1 MQRVRILDAAAQ
13 VVSEAG
19 LAGATVRAVATA
31 AGGGMGTLRHYFP
44 TQRGLHDEV
53 VRRVLEDTIQDF
65 DIRDASRDSGDRLVR
80 CMLQFLPDDA
90 TAQELLN
97 VWFGLYRH
105 ALEPGANGLSRQ
117 FLDVAVQRAHRR
129 VGDWLEILAD
139 EGAVDRGRIPEF
151 VLLLNAVISGVCLEI
166 ITPGS
171 AITLSAAR
179 NVVSGVIRSLIV
191 KENL

>member
-19 LAGATVRAVATA
+19 LGGATVRAVATA
-31 AGGGMGTLRHYFP
+31 AGVGMGTLRHYFP
-44 TQRGLHDEV
+44 TQRDLHDEV

-117 FLDVAVQRAHRR
+117 FLEVAIQRAHRR

-139 EGAVDRGRIPEF
+139 EGAVDRGRIPEL

-171 AITLSAAR
+171 AMTLGAAR
-179 NVVSGVIRSLIV
+179 NIVSGVIRSLIV
-191 KENL
+191 KETR

>member
-1 MQRVRILDAAAQ
+1 MRILDAAAQ

-19 LAGATVRAVATA
+19 LGGATVRAVATA
-31 AGGGMGTLRHYFP
+31 AGVGMGTLRHYFP
-44 TQRGLHDEV
+44 TQRDLHDEV

-117 FLDVAVQRAHRR
+117 FLEVAIQRAHRR

-139 EGAVDRGRIPEF
+139 EGAVDRGRIPEL

-171 AITLSAAR
+171 AMTLGAAR
-179 NVVSGVIRSLIV
+179 NIVSGVIRSLIV
-191 KENL
+191 KETR